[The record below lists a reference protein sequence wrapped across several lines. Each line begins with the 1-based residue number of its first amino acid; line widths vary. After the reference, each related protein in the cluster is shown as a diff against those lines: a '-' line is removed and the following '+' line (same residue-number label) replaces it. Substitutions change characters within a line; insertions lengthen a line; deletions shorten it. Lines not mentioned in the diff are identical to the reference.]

1 MSYNHRENESFRVLF
16 FRSIVIPMQHLRWQ
30 SPEYSSLVK
39 LDLVDPVDV
48 EHFVGV
54 NGDQDASGVS
64 L

>member
-1 MSYNHRENESFRVLF
+1 
-16 FRSIVIPMQHLRWQ
+16 MQHLRWQ